1 MNNSAGPSFLRDF
14 AKAILLTTPISP
26 LAAWKS
32 NEAEEARKDQSGF
45 LPESGL
51 SEGYAAITPSKHFV
65 PAVSKAVLAPTGIPL
80 FAGLFSKAA
89 QEARKDQSGVWPEIG
104 LSEAFQVSNP
114 NYDYNNAT
122 ISTQPNTSNNKG
134 NFFTNLL
141 GIGKNNA
148 LGQVDWLAATANSPA
163 AQAGFTPEQRWALQQ
178 QTRDFRGAQ
187 KAGALDEFVKKYPQS
202 QTAKERA
209 ISNRIPTSMDME
221 F

>member
-1 MNNSAGPSFLRDF
+1 
-14 AKAILLTTPISP
+14 AKVLLLSTPISP
-26 LAAWKS
+26 IAALAS
-32 NEAEEARKDQSGF
+32 NEAKEARKDQSGF
-45 LPESGL
+45 FPEFGL
-51 SEGYAAITPSKHFV
+51 TEGYGALKPSKHFV

-89 QEARKDQSGVWPEIG
+89 QEARKDQSGFFPEVG

-122 ISTQPNTSNNKG
+122 INTQSTPSG
-134 NFFTNLL
+134 GFNFF
-141 GIGKNNA
+141 GIGKNSS
-148 LGQVDWLAATANSPA
+148 LGETDWTAATANSPA

-178 QTRDFRGAQ
+178 KTRDFKNAQ
-187 KAGALDEFVKKYPQS
+187 RTGTMDEFVQQYPQS